1 MSKKTVEDV
10 SFQGKTA
17 LVRVD
22 YNVPM
27 KDGVVVDDTRIVSTL
42 PTLRYILDDGGKIV
56 LCSHMGR
63 PKGEPKPEV
72 SLAPVAEK
80 LAELLSEAVLF
91 ADDDTVTGKKAQ
103 RVAEQLKNGQA
114 RLMLLQNTRYRA
126 EETKNAGEYAKELA
140 SFADI
145 FVNDAFGTAHRVHSS
160 NVGVC
165 DYLEGVLG
173 FLMEKEVRTLS
184 KAIDDPVRPVAAIL
198 GGAKVSD
205 KIGIITHLIEKVD
218 KILIGGAMAF
228 TFLRAQ
234 GYETGISK
242 VEEDKLDLAK
252 DILKKAEQKGMR
264 FLLPRDVKA
273 AKAFEDTAEY
283 VVREIDKIGA
293 DEMGLDIG
301 PKTIKMFVEELKDI
315 KTVVWNGPMGVF
327 EFDHFAEGTLK
338 IAQALASSDC
348 FSIVGGGDSAAAVKK
363 LGCEKEISHVSTG
376 GGASLEYLEGKEL
389 PGIAAVSDK

>member
-1 MSKKTVEDV
+1 
-10 SFQGKTA
+10 
-17 LVRVD
+17 
-22 YNVPM
+22 
-27 KDGVVVDDTRIVSTL
+27 
-42 PTLRYILDDGGKIV
+42 
-56 LCSHMGR
+56 
-63 PKGEPKPEV
+63 
-72 SLAPVAEK
+72 
-80 LAELLSEAVLF
+80 
-91 ADDDTVTGKKAQ
+91 
-103 RVAEQLKNGQA
+103 VAEQLKNGQA